1 MQFSSRKRNE
11 KRNRLPPCY
20 FICMTEKI
28 GKSFTSV
35 CCEINYSYNIK
46 KIFLFIEKKLWCA
59 LGKVLGDNY
68 G

>member
-1 MQFSSRKRNE
+1 
-11 KRNRLPPCY
+11 
-20 FICMTEKI
+20 MTEKI